1 MSKHTEAQLLEAMA
15 HATLPEQRKIRAEL
29 DQLRTEAARQ
39 AEEDREVDVA
49 NAVIEAHLTPVLVHG
64 MHSTATDWLGEDVE
78 DFGVQD
84 LPQITSSMR
93 VEASHWYRNVSP
105 GVRANRYEL
114 REQARGV
121 AARYASQYGSVADQA
136 QEAFMQQVARLVVAE
151 GTDMAGVPS
160 AAGDN
165 TNPELV
171 AWSDEADD
179 MGTNE
184 GSPPPAYDA
193 YTPVEGGGGAPQP
206 QAPAPATSG
215 DPGEPT
221 DTAPSAQTTLPTEDT
236 HNDPGDAAATGEI
249 PPVSARYETAQQR
262 AIRQYLAVEEGTEPP
277 VPGVQDIEQDGEAG
291 TTLPLEVSVSGHPE
305 SLDTFV
311 PATPSKPAPSTRA
324 PNVTGSRRVAAKV
337 ANELEEYIVRNQVT
351 AATMT
356 RQHFQHI
363 ADSISSAPV
372 DEETR
377 TKLAH
382 HFADRLGSTNGQFQR
397 QRFIDAATR
406 KTASRHV
413 AATPPCGNTAKHG
426 MHMYRGSSGVS
437 MMCNGTV
444 DESKTNW
451 TPEHGWRDGKES
463 SRHEAVATG
472 PNPQGSFIY
481 DPIVVESKGYEEGF
495 AYALTWEPGKPIPAA
510 MTSAASIGNKYNDE
524 YVRGYQSGVLEGIA
538 ALSAEYQSAFASA
551 QRAVILSSRKRAAD
565 HSFDCPQCGVHMNWN
580 EEGTGDPEP
589 ENGLCPQ
596 CADPYSDSNRV
607 ELWNEKG
614 GVDGD
619 PNDDPKYIDTEG
631 ARRHTAERRTLTL
644 PYSEV
649 CMSMGVAGQTLEG
662 ELTSSGNGVQ
672 LYKDGKPFSFPIT
685 TGEAGWDMTGSD
697 HTLTDFDEQGQWFPK
712 SSSLPQLQL
721 ADMDDSVSNPFT
733 WSTPTRGGSG
743 GTGAADVASVPTP
756 GQGVADYPQPTGA
769 PEAAVGEPSVATEPV
784 TDESVANPAQVEAF
798 RRRVRANLGR

>member
-105 GVRANRYEL
+105 GVKANRYEL

-121 AARYASQYGSVADQA
+121 AARYASQYGSVADRA

-193 YTPVEGGGGAPQP
+193 YTPVEGGGGTPQP

-221 DTAPSAQTTLPTEDT
+221 DTAPSAQTTLPVEDT

-277 VPGVQDIEQDGEAG
+277 VPGVADIEQDGEAG

-324 PNVTGSRRVAAKV
+324 PNVTGSRRVVAKV
-337 ANELEEYIVRNQVT
+337 VGELEEYIVRNRVT

-363 ADSISSAPV
+363 ADSISTAPV
-372 DEETR
+372 DEKTR

-382 HFADRLGSTNGQFQR
+382 HFADRLGATNGQFQR

-406 KTASRHV
+406 KTASRPDKGDWS
-413 AATPPCGNTAKHG
+413 ATCGTCGAGPFNA
-426 MHMYRGSSGVS
+426 
-437 MMCNGTV
+437 V
-444 DESKTNW
+444 DIVQHQRE
-451 TPEHGWRDGKES
+451 EHGAKFSGTPDTDSFGRYETAPVATA
-463 SRHEAVATG
+463 RRTTAVATG
-472 PNPQGSFIY
+472 PNPQGSFVY
-481 DPIVVESKGYEEGF
+481 DPIVVEAKGYEEGF
-495 AYALTWEPGKPIPAA
+495 AYALTWSPGKPIPAA
-510 MTSAASIGNKYNDE
+510 LTSAASIGNKYNAE
-524 YVRGYQSGVLEGIA
+524 YVAGYQAGVTDGIA
-538 ALSAEYQSAFASA
+538 SLSADFQSAFTAA
-551 QRAVILSSRKRAAD
+551 RQKAVVLS
-565 HSFDCPQCGVHMNWN
+565 
-580 EEGTGDPEP
+580 
-589 ENGLCPQ
+589 
-596 CADPYSDSNRV
+596 
-607 ELWNEKG
+607 
-614 GVDGD
+614 
-619 PNDDPKYIDTEG
+619 
-631 ARRHTAERRTLTL
+631 RR
-644 PYSEV
+644 
-649 CMSMGVAGQTLEG
+649 
-662 ELTSSGNGVQ
+662 
-672 LYKDGKPFSFPIT
+672 
-685 TGEAGWDMTGSD
+685 
-697 HTLTDFDEQGQWFPK
+697 FPK

-743 GTGAADVASVPTP
+743 GAGAADVASVPTP
-756 GQGVADYPQPTGA
+756 GQGVADYPQPGSTT
-769 PEAAVGEPSVATEPV
+769 PTPSVGDGAEPV
-784 TDESVANPAQVEAF
+784 EPIEPENTASPVVADPAQVEAF